1 MNLNMLRCIR
11 FQLIRVNMKNII
23 NAVMLSMP
31 LLVLS
36 SAAHSENSAALL
48 LTGDLTPNVSHQSQL
63 DRIQK
68 GANLV
73 SRFGDIEKTLI
84 VKPNDSQPVVI
95 AWLLKNGDRKFVL
108 FSDSETNYLWA
119 GNTWDSI
126 DGKSLTGS
134 VDVNFMEKNGIV
146 YSSVNQPVKPLSAPE
161 AILSPEAANQSATSK
176 NEATSTTQPYVMQG
190 KWTGPVPDIIQQLDK
205 LAGVREGNAAP
216 QDTVY
221 LFFDPRCP
229 YCHQAYRATRKA
241 VQQGFSIKWIPT
253 DVLGEP
259 PGQPSGLR
267 LASGILDSNSLDV
280 LQLILTAP
288 RSKLMEYDQ
297 KMPAPSQTPD
307 SLSKQVRENNDFLMS
322 VFENHPEIEKKGVPA
337 GLMLD
342 HNTGR
347 PRLVMGLSEAEVID
361 YVFGK

>member
-1 MNLNMLRCIR
+1 MKLSTSPCIK
-11 FQLIRVNMKNII
+11 FHLIRVNMKNIF
-23 NAVMLSMP
+23 NAAILSIP

-36 SAAHSENSAALL
+36 YSAHSEGSGVLL
-48 LTGDLTPNVSHQSQL
+48 LNGDLTPNVSQQNQP
-63 DRIQK
+63 DRIQN

-73 SRFGDIEKTLI
+73 SRFGDVEKTFI
-84 VKPNDSQPVVI
+84 VKPNDAQPEVI
-95 AWLLKNGDRKFVL
+95 AWLLKNGDREFVL
-108 FSDSETNYLWA
+108 FSDLETNYLWA

-126 DGKSLTGS
+126 NGKSITGS
-134 VDVNFMEKNGIV
+134 VDVDFMKKNGNP
-146 YSSVNQPVKPLSAPE
+146 YNTAKQPGKLPSAQDENILPE
-161 AILSPEAANQSATSK
+161 TTNSSATS
-176 NEATSTTQPYVMQG
+176 NNQASSTIQPYVMQG
-190 KWTGPVPDIIQQLDK
+190 KWTGPVPDIIQQLDN
-205 LAGVREGNAAP
+205 LAGVREGNAPP

-259 PGQPSGLR
+259 PGQPSGMR

-288 RSKLMEYDQ
+288 RAKLLEYDQ
-297 KMPAPSQTPD
+297 KMPAPSQKPEV
-307 SLSKQVRENNDFLMS
+307 LNKQVQANNDFLMS

>member
-1 MNLNMLRCIR
+1 MNLSILRCIS

-23 NAVMLSMP
+23 NAVMLTIP

-36 SAAHSENSAALL
+36 SSARSDNGAALL
-48 LTGDLTPNVSHQSQL
+48 LNGDLTPNVSQQSQT
-63 DRIQK
+63 DHIQK

-84 VKPNDSQPVVI
+84 IKPNDGQPEII
-95 AWLLKNGDRKFVL
+95 AWLLKNGGRKFVV
-108 FSDSETNYLWA
+108 FSNSETNYLWA

-134 VDVNFMEKNGIV
+134 VDVNFMEKNGV
-146 YSSVNQPVKPLSAPE
+146 PYNAVKQPEKLPNAQDGD
-161 AILSPEAANQSATSK
+161 ISPEPANIPTTSK
-176 NEATSTTQPYVMQG
+176 SEAATTTQTFVMQG

-205 LAGVREGNAAP
+205 LAGVREGNSPP

-259 PGQPSGLR
+259 PGQPSGMR

-297 KMPAPSQTPD
+297 KMPVPSQNPD
-307 SLSKQVRENNDFLMS
+307 VLSKQVKTNNDFLMS

-347 PRLVMGLSEAEVID
+347 PRLVMGLSESEVID

>member
-1 MNLNMLRCIR
+1 
-11 FQLIRVNMKNII
+11 MKNII
-23 NAVMLSMP
+23 NAAILSIP

-36 SAAHSENSAALL
+36 YSAHSEGSGVLL
-48 LTGDLTPNVSHQSQL
+48 LNGDLTPNISQKNQP

-73 SRFGDIEKTLI
+73 SRFGDIERTLI

-95 AWLLKNGDRKFVL
+95 AWLLKNGGRKFVL

-119 GNTWDSI
+119 GNTWNSI
-126 DGKSLTGS
+126 NGKSLTGN
-134 VDVNFMEKNGIV
+134 VDVNFMETNGVSFNIEK
-146 YSSVNQPVKPLSAPE
+146 QPVKLPSASDANMQPE
-161 AILSPEAANQSATSK
+161 AESTFSNTK
-176 NEATSTTQPYVMQG
+176 NEATSTTQPFVMQG
-190 KWTGPVPDIIQQLDK
+190 KWTGPVPDIIQQLDN
-205 LAGVREGNAAP
+205 LAGVREGNAPP

-259 PGQPSGLR
+259 PGQPSGMR

-288 RSKLMEYDQ
+288 RSKLMEFDQ
-297 KMPAPSQTPD
+297 KMPAPSQKPEVLT
-307 SLSKQVRENNDFLMS
+307 KQVQANNDFLMS